1 MFVYNRKEDSELQ
14 IKKKKQHDNFDIK
27 RENRPTRV
35 LEFFGIKQERTT

>member
-27 RENRPTRV
+27 K
-35 LEFFGIKQERTT
+35 GK